1 MAYDAKKIYYRFD
14 DYLSRLVLDYEASRQ
29 IDEDSERLYHGFPN
43 APYDESLFEQHN
55 VKRGLRNA
63 DGSGV
68 VAGLTRISDV
78 HGYNRIDGRVVPDE
92 GHLSL
97 RGYSID
103 DLVNHAQAEDRFG
116 YEEVAYLLLTGSLPN
131 TEELE
136 GFCERLRAFR
146 HLSGDYIHEFP
157 LTTPSKSIM
166 NTLARAVL
174 LLYRFDAEP
183 DEISPEHE
191 IDVAMS
197 MIARLPRIAALAHMA
212 RVAQREGRAPQ
223 IPQPSPDL
231 STAESV
237 LQVLRGGDDFTHD
250 EAMLLDVMMMLHA
263 EHGGGNNS
271 TFACRVL
278 SSSAT
283 DPYSAYA
290 AAIGSLKG
298 PRHGG
303 ANAKVVAMHEDIR
316 KHVSNWENEDELAAY
331 LTRILKR
338 EAFDG
343 SGLIYGMG
351 HAVYTLSDPR
361 AELCR
366 TYARG
371 LAQKKGL
378 GDEFA
383 LIERIENLA
392 PQLMRDVCGI
402 TKPICANIDLYT
414 GFIYSMLGI
423 PETLFTPMFSVSR
436 MAGWAAHRMEELF
449 CAHRIIR
456 PGYQSVL
463 DDVTYL
469 PINER
474 Q

>member
-1 MAYDAKKIYYRFD
+1 MPYDAKKIYYRFD

-29 IDEDSERLYHGFPN
+29 IEEDSEQLYHGFPTE
-43 APYDESLFEQHN
+43 PYDEGLFDQYN
-55 VKRGLRNA
+55 VKRGLRNQ

-78 HGYNRIDGRVVPDE
+78 HGYNKVDGRVVPDR
-92 GHLSL
+92 GRLRL
-97 RGYSID
+97 RGYDIE
-103 DLVNHAQAEDRFG
+103 DLVNNAQAEDRFG
-116 YEEVAYLLLTGSLPN
+116 YEEVAYLLLTGSLP
-131 TEELE
+131 TSEELA
-136 GFCERLRAFR
+136 GFCERISAFR

-197 MIARLPRIAALAHMA
+197 MIARLPRIAALAHTA
-212 RVAQREGRAPQ
+212 RVAQREGRIPR
-223 IPQPSPDL
+223 IPQPTPGL
-231 STAESV
+231 STAETV

-250 EAMLLDVMMMLHA
+250 EAMLRDVMLMLHA

-316 KHVSNWENEDELAAY
+316 THVSNWEDEDELAAY

-343 SGLIYGMG
+343 SGLLYGMG

-366 TYARG
+366 TYARK
-371 LAQKKGL
+371 LAEKKDL
-378 GDEFA
+378 GAEFA

-392 PQLMRDVCGI
+392 PQVMRDVRGT

-414 GFIYSMLGI
+414 GFIYKMLGV
-423 PETLFTPMFSVSR
+423 PEALFTPMFAVAR
-436 MAGWAAHRMEELF
+436 MAGWSAHRMEELF

-456 PGYQSVL
+456 PAYRSVM
-463 DDVTYL
+463 DDETYVPL
-469 PINER
+469 SQR
-474 Q
+474 